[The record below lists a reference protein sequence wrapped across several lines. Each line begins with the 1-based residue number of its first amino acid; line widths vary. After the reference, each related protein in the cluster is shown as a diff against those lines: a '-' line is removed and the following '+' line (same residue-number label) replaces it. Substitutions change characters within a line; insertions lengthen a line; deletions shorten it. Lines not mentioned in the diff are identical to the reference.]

1 LLDQAQRVLQ
11 WCPRCET
18 ALAEA
23 EIEYFDETDPSIYVM
38 FPLVDREDEYLLVWT
53 TTPWT
58 LPANLAAAVHPALN
72 YSKVLV
78 TTEDTRRYVWL
89 YEENVDQVMDTPGV
103 LNHEV
108 KETVSGKELAGLQYK
123 HPLSSHVP
131 FLDGVRG
138 NWVHKVLAADIVT
151 EEFTGI
157 VHMAP
162 GHGPEDFDVGV
173 QHDLPAFCPVDE
185 RGYFTTEA
193 GDYRTMHVRE
203 ANRKIIDDLKA
214 TGALFNEENI
224 THRYGHCWRCQTP
237 IIYRVTEQWFL
248 KVTKLRDKMLKE
260 VDKIEWTPEWAG
272 ASRQYDWVQ
281 NARDWCISRQRYWGI
296 PLPIWRCD
304 CGEMTVAGS
313 SSDLEGGENYVEGMD
328 LHRPFIDAVLLTCP
342 LCKKKMQRVTDI
354 LDVWFDSGVCS
365 WAQLGYP
372 SDRDGFK
379 RWWPAKWIT
388 EAPDQTRG
396 WFYSQLGAGVIAF
409 DRAPYESVLVH
420 GWLNDSEGLPM
431 SKSRGNVL
439 APAGVIDEFGADSL
453 RFYLLRTSAP
463 WEDVCF
469 QNEEVKNAKRTLN
482 ILWNVQ
488 RFASTYM
495 AIDNF
500 NPKEWSLDK
509 LSDHLKPEDRWILS
523 KLEKVKILAK
533 EELEVYNIHKAC
545 REVEDFILNNLSR
558 WYVRLIRSRTWL
570 EEEDRSKLSAYK
582 VLHECLLTI
591 TKIMAPMTPHISE
604 AVYQNLDGERLSV
617 HMSDWP
623 AVDES
628 RIDSELEEQMESI
641 QEAVEIILKVRQKQ
655 GLKLRWPVKK
665 ITVKPSD
672 ASAHRAFTILR
683 DVFINQTN
691 CKEFDILQPGQDFD
705 NFVLQVKP
713 KEEAIGKAYKQ
724 WSSKIATLLESRPAD
739 VVAKEIKKGQYVL
752 GIEGH
757 VIRIDPEMV
766 EIGMKLPK
774 DVISVT
780 HDSGEIFID
789 LEITPEIRG
798 EGFAREIIRRIQEMR
813 KEIDLD
819 VEDFVST
826 KVKGREELLRLVAR
840 WKEYISTETR
850 SRDMHL
856 SKVDVDEEYVVDWN
870 IEGEV
875 VTIGL
880 TPLYMKEA
888 IGAFSQIAGISEKK
902 AILIYDAGYNSLA
915 SLEQASSGELEEIEG
930 VDELDVRRIES
941 FLALPPEERVL
952 KAHTCPFCDIEL
964 ATAVSICPRCGEA
977 IVEER
982 HICPECKND
991 VPAEALICEHCGAQ
1005 LMEAGEATRVKEKI
1019 DALTQIE
1026 GVTAENAELLLT
1038 KGYEYDT
1045 LAGADLEEIRQVD
1058 GIPETLAFHLAD
1070 HFGKVEHVCPL
1081 CGTKVEADAAACRR
1095 CGTSLVPADEEAKEA
1110 RPVEPEVAEE
1120 VAPGEAVSEEPL
1132 LEAVPEAQEEVAVV
1146 ESEKEPEPE
1155 PEEPEIEIVEP
1166 EPDDVSED
1174 EVPDLDEAF
1183 TYLVKEERSV
1193 HTFKMLMKSVK
1204 SGKPG
1209 YCVTRLYPDKV
1220 REIYG
1225 LEDVPILWL
1234 SNVGKEDSVR
1244 PKDLEKLSL
1253 SLEQFIT
1260 KKSGVVLLDGIEYLI
1275 TNNNF
1280 ITVLRLIQSLRDQI
1294 AMNRSILLIS
1304 VNPSTLD
1311 EHQLNLLE
1319 REVDSVLGPFS

>member
-1 LLDQAQRVLQ
+1 
-11 WCPRCET
+11 
-18 ALAEA
+18 
-23 EIEYFDETDPSIYVM
+23 
-38 FPLVDREDEYLLVWT
+38 
-53 TTPWT
+53 
-58 LPANLAAAVHPALN
+58 VHPDLN

-78 TTEDTRRYVWL
+78 TREGGRQYVWL
-89 YEENVDQVMDTPGV
+89 YEENVEQVMDTPGV

-108 KETVSGKELAGLQYK
+108 KETVSGKELAGLEYK
-123 HPLSSHVP
+123 HPLSRNVP
-131 FLDGVRG
+131 YLDEIRG
-138 NWVHKVLAADIVT
+138 NWVHKVLPSDIVT
-151 EEFTGI
+151 EEFTGV
-157 VHMAP
+157 VHIAP

-185 RGYFTTEA
+185 RGYFTTDA
-193 GDYRTMHVRE
+193 GEYRTMHVRE

-214 TGALFNEENI
+214 TGALFNEEDI

-248 KVTKLRDKMLKE
+248 KVTRIKDKMLKE
-260 VDKIEWTPEWAG
+260 VDKIHWTPEWAG

-281 NARDWCISRQRYWGI
+281 NARDWCISRQRYWGV
-296 PLPIWRCD
+296 PLPIWRCE
-304 CGEMTVAGS
+304 CGEMTVVGS
-313 SSDLEGGENYVEGMD
+313 ASELEEGENYVEGMD
-328 LHRPFIDAVLLTCP
+328 LHRPSIDAVLLTCP
-342 LCKKKMQRVTDI
+342 ACKKKMQRISDI

-372 SDRDGFK
+372 SKRDGFK

-439 APAGVIDEFGADSL
+439 EPSGVIDEFGADSL
-453 RFYLLRTSAP
+453 RLYLLRTSAP
-463 WEDVCF
+463 WEDVNF
-469 QNEEVKNAKRTLN
+469 QSEEVKNAKRTLN

-500 NPKEWSLDK
+500 NPAEWPLDK
-509 LSDHLKPEDRWILS
+509 LSDHMKPEDRWILS
-523 KLEKVKILAK
+523 KLEKVKILAE
-533 EELEVYNIHKAC
+533 EELENYNIHKAC
-545 REVEDFILNNLSR
+545 REVEDFILNCLSR

-582 VLHECLLTI
+582 VLHECLTTI
-591 TKIMAPMTPHISE
+591 ARIMSPMTPHIAE

-617 HMSDWP
+617 HMCDWP
-623 AVDES
+623 KADES
-628 RIDSELEEQMESI
+628 RIDSELEEQMEAI
-641 QEAVEIILKVRQKQ
+641 QEAVEVSLKVRQKQ

-665 ITVKPSD
+665 ITVKPAD
-672 ASAHRAFTILR
+672 ASAHQAFTVLR

-691 CKEFDILQPGQDFD
+691 CKEFEILQPGQDFD
-705 NFVLQVKP
+705 DYVLQVKP
-713 KEEAIGKAYKQ
+713 KEAAIGKAYKQ

-739 VVAKEIKKGQYVL
+739 VVAKEIRKGQYVL

-774 DVISVT
+774 HVVSVT
-780 HDSGEIFID
+780 HDRGEIFID
-789 LEITPEIRG
+789 MEITPEIRG

-813 KEIDLD
+813 KETDLD

-840 WKEYISTETR
+840 WKDFISTETR
-850 SRDMHL
+850 SRDLHL

-880 TPLYMKEA
+880 TPLYMKDA
-888 IGAFSQIAGISEKK
+888 IATFTQIPGISEKK
-902 AILIYDAGYNSLA
+902 AILVYDAGYNSLA
-915 SLEQASSGELEEIEG
+915 TLEQASSGELEKIEG
-930 VDELDVRRIES
+930 VDELDVRRIEN
-941 FLALPPEERVL
+941 FLSLPPEERVL
-952 KAHTCPFCDIEL
+952 RAYTCPFCDIEL
-964 ATAVSICPRCGEA
+964 TPGVSTCPRCGES
-977 IVEER
+977 IVDER
-982 HICPECKND
+982 NICPECKNE
-991 VPAEALICEHCGAQ
+991 VPGEALICEHCGAQ
-1005 LMEAGEATRVKEKI
+1005 LMEAGAATIVKERI
-1019 DALTQIE
+1019 DALTQIG
-1026 GVTAENAELLLT
+1026 GVTVENAELLLS
-1038 KGYEYDT
+1038 KGYDYDK
-1045 LAGADLEEIRQVD
+1045 LAGADLEEIRQVE
-1058 GIPETLAFHLAD
+1058 GIPESLAFHLAD

-1081 CGTKVEADAAACRR
+1081 CGTKVEVDASACRR
-1095 CGTSLVPADEEAKEA
+1095 CGTSLVPAEEEPEEAPPAEA
-1110 RPVEPEVAEE
+1110 EVTEE
-1120 VAPGEAVSEEPL
+1120 VLPEEIPSEEVPPEEITPEEVPVSEDEAESEEPA
-1132 LEAVPEAQEEVAVV
+1132 E
-1146 ESEKEPEPE
+1146 EPEPE
-1155 PEEPEIEIVEP
+1155 PEEPEVEIEDP
-1166 EPDDVSED
+1166 SLDDVPEA
-1174 EVPDLDEAF
+1174 EVPDLDDAF

-1193 HTFKMLMKSVK
+1193 YTFKMLLKSVK
-1204 SGKPG
+1204 KGKPG

-1225 LEDVPILWL
+1225 LEDIPILWL

-1294 AMNRSILLIS
+1294 AINRSILLIS